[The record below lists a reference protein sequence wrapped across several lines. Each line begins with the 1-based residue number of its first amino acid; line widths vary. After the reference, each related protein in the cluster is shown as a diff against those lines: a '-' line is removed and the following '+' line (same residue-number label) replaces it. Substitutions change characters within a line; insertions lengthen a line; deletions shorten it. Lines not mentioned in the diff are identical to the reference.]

1 MRADVPEFLQSS
13 EGCLGAAVGSEGR
26 EYGYGAVA
34 VADVNCMA
42 GVADLC
48 QEAEKT
54 AVQPILG
61 VEILTERQ
69 RAILL
74 AEDDRGYGNLC
85 RITTAR
91 NLLANFDL
99 TEQLQVDHRGVV
111 CICTQASFIEEWKRL
126 LPRSHLFAGCRDAAE
141 AESALARGVEPI
153 VWAGANWLQDNDIGV
168 AKLLARIRHL
178 SVGGAGPGDG
188 DGFNTLVPVK
198 EVEEKFRACPRA
210 LANADQLVERCRFQ
224 LLKGKPILPRIIL
237 DNGTT
242 GDRELARLCQGLQI

>member
-1 MRADVPEFLQSS
+1 MRIAALTCRSFYSL
-13 EGCLGAAVGSEGR
+13 LRGAVSVLRWVQKAA

-54 AVQPILG
+54 AVQPIVG

-99 TEQLQVDHRGVV
+99 IEQLQVDSRGVV
-111 CICTQASFIEEWKRL
+111 CICAQANFMEELKRIPAAQPSVCRM
-126 LPRSHLFAGCRDAAE
+126 PRRD
-141 AESALARGVEPI
+141 RGRV
-153 VWAGANWLQDNDIGV
+153 
-168 AKLLARIRHL
+168 R
-178 SVGGAGPGDG
+178 
-188 DGFNTLVPVK
+188 
-198 EVEEKFRACPRA
+198 PRA
-210 LANADQLVERCRFQ
+210 RRGTDCLDRSQLAA
-224 LLKGKPILPRIIL
+224 
-237 DNGTT
+237 
-242 GDRELARLCQGLQI
+242 RE